1 MKQNLPAP
9 VEGAGGIAKL
19 TTGIA
24 TVIMAIW
31 FPPAAL
37 AGPAFSYL
45 IDRYVE
51 RPKKILL
58 DELRSGNVDVLS
70 NPQFTQFIPMGY
82 KYFEAAKEGEYEH
95 NLKILAAFITNEL
108 KQDVPDAPNFSRMAR
123 RIEGLSKTELKV
135 IALINSTLSTIER
148 SSTSSMQ
155 ASSQGAR
162 PYVSGSALASDPK
175 NKDKLDRFQFQE
187 TLAELASRGLLVPD
201 GAVVVGKGEEY
212 YYAAQAFGDL
222 MTRAREP
229 IDAVNNDRS

>member
-58 DELRSGNVDVLS
+58 EELKSGNVDVLS

-95 NLKILAAFITNEL
+95 NLKILASFITNEL
-108 KQDVPDAPNFSRMAR
+108 KQDIPEAPNFSRMAR

-135 IALINSTLSTIER
+135 ISLINSSLSTITR
-148 SSTSSMQ
+148 SSTNSPT
-155 ASSQGAR
+155 QGER
-162 PYVSGSALASDPK
+162 PYVSAHSLASDPS
-175 NKDKLDRFQFQE
+175 NKDKLDHSQLRE
-187 TLAELASRGLLVPD
+187 SLAELASRGLLIPD
-201 GAVVVGKGEEY
+201 GGV
-212 YYAAQAFGDL
+212 Q
-222 MTRAREP
+222 
-229 IDAVNNDRS
+229 